1 MRYSSIIKNASSCN
15 FGGGIACLASDS
27 LAGQFFAGI
36 RGSAGFD
43 RRRRRAGHG
52 MAHRTVRRLFHK
64 MDRGIVCRFGQRSD
78 QESGSGLG
86 QRSGHRLGK
95 GTVLMMDIGK
105 L

>member
-1 MRYSSIIKNASSCN
+1 MKTGRYSTDSYDKNVSNCN
-15 FGGGIACLASDS
+15 FGGGIACLDSDS

-43 RRRRRAGHG
+43 RMGRRTGRG
-52 MAHRTVRRLFHK
+52 MAHGTVRRLFHK
-64 MDRGIVCRFGQRSD
+64 MDRGIVCKFGR
-78 QESGSGLG
+78 GLG
-86 QRSGHRLGK
+86 QRSGHRPGQ